1 MKSKFFFQLPNKIC
15 IAQRRGKDGL
25 VVSFKNSFCTV
36 KQYLLLPSTEETAAL
51 ETSIVGIDDDPLFPR
66 DVHAAGT
73 PRLNNEPFNA
83 FEELAGV
90 IRLALENRRANYM
103 EVLSAVPLGR
113 RLTNPFKRVK
123 LAEKPFP
130 GTVLSKKQLDAVMN
144 PPTPARRSPL
154 PGDWDYPEQD
164 PRMT

>member
-1 MKSKFFFQLPNKIC
+1 MKSKFFFQLPDKIC
-15 IAQRRGKDGL
+15 IAQRLGKKGL

-36 KQYLLLPSTEETAAL
+36 RQYLLLPSQEAELETAVPGL
-51 ETSIVGIDDDPLFPR
+51 VPWGEDPLFRRP
-66 DVHAAGT
+66 T
-73 PRLNNEPFNA
+73 TYRLNNDPFNA
-83 FEELAGV
+83 FEDLAGV

-103 EVLSAVPLGR
+103 EVLSAIPLGR

-130 GTVLSKKQLDAVMN
+130 GTVLSKKQLDAVMHE
-144 PPTPARRSPL
+144 PTPARCCYPQ

-164 PRMT
+164 PRMK